1 MEESRQNER
10 RKAKREAKILRNERK
25 LLKLQRKLHIQQ
37 QTEESIRSTRKLSA
51 SSIGLDGGV
60 IQPGGDPLFRKHSAG
75 LTYGG
80 EDTDTGSAK
89 DTQSEIS
96 LKSDLDSPGK
106 LRSSR
111 ADGTAIRGI
120 LSRLSRPKQ
129 ASHGKDMDNLP
140 KLEAKSVTHIQHSI
154 SVPNLSSMNNLRTT
168 YFPTE
173 FISEGDNES
182 NHNDEGLFV

>member
-1 MEESRQNER
+1 
-10 RKAKREAKILRNERK
+10 LRNERK
-25 LLKLQRKLHIQQ
+25 LLKLQRKLHMQQ
-37 QTEESIRSTRKLSA
+37 QTEESIRSSRKSSA
-51 SSIGLDGGV
+51 SSIGLNGGV
-60 IQPGGDPLFRKHSAG
+60 IQPGGDPLFRRHHSAG
-75 LTYGG
+75 LNYGD

-111 ADGTAIRGI
+111 AEGTAIRGI

-129 ASHGKDMDNLP
+129 ASHGQALDNLP
-140 KLEAKSVTHIQHSI
+140 KLEAKGVTHIQHSI
-154 SVPNLSSMNNLRTT
+154 SVPNLSSMNNSRTT

-173 FISEGDNES
+173 FIREGDNES
-182 NHNDEGLFV
+182 NHSDEGLFV